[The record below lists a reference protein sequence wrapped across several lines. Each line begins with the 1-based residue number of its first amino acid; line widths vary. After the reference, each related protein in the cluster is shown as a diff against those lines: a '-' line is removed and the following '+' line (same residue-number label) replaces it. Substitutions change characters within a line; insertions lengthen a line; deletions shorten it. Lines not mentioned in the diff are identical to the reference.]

1 MGSRA
6 GMDGRKISSPPGF
19 DPGPPSP
26 QSVAIPTELLG
37 QRQNVDLYKI
47 LDSDKYQNLVE
58 LALQTFSILEE
69 FTYVNFL
76 QHEQE

>member
-1 MGSRA
+1 
-6 GMDGRKISSPPGF
+6 
-19 DPGPPSP
+19 
-26 QSVAIPTELLG
+26 
-37 QRQNVDLYKI
+37 LYKI